1 MVASVDY
8 RIVWNGNE
16 TFVLKAFSIKIR
28 WVVMIASNEY
38 NLIIGSIH
46 TFGVSFHH
54 IIIIASLV
62 KPESTIACYNN

>member
-16 TFVLKAFSIKIR
+16 TFVLKAFPIKIR
-28 WVVMIASNEY
+28 RVVMIASNEY
-38 NLIIGSIH
+38 NPIIGIIH

-54 IIIIASLV
+54 IIIVASLV
-62 KPESTIACYNN
+62 KTKSTITCYNN